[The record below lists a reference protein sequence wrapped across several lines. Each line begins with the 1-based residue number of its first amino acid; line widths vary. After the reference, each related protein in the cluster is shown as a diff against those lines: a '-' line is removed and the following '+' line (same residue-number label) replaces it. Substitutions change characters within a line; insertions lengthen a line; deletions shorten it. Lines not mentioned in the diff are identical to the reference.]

1 MRTYGFDVRGRP
13 PRAWLLDEVGGV
25 TTYRLSHTSSQQS
38 WKAQAQLQGK
48 TALIRFDGPRQS
60 VNLSRTG
67 QNPSHSKVIKA
78 DQDLSPSH
86 NS

>member
-48 TALIRFDGPRQS
+48 TALIRFDGLAPVSESLQNRAKPQS
-60 VNLSRTG
+60 FQG
-67 QNPSHSKVIKA
+67 HQG
-78 DQDLSPSH
+78 
-86 NS
+86 